1 MVPQETP
8 ECGSRA
14 PLMECMKILNILA
27 KDLHEEAKCI
37 RSEISEIHDSF
48 GAESNG
54 QSEARHQLIELSKYV
69 RILEYRLKQVPFIHF
84 VNYYEKMFR
93 RIIVKIV
100 KLKMTKT
107 VV

>member
-1 MVPQETP
+1 MVPQESTP

-69 RILEYRLKQVPFIHF
+69 RILEYRLKQVNFLIFTWMSQPTHVISLSPQAKFH
-84 VNYYEKMFR
+84 
-93 RIIVKIV
+93 
-100 KLKMTKT
+100 
-107 VV
+107 